1 MKLSVWDCFIL
12 QILTYQTETGKQT
25 IFAALHFSDRKRKVF
40 LGGVGGWDAGVS
52 ALFVLETAE
61 VTVWLDPSAS
71 LFVSMSFRPESAED
85 FQPVVSSPVLDA
97 TPPNTH
103 TNTPWGMK
111 RFSLPQFKITIP
123 PLLLTVLTVFFN
135 LVCKSICLKRTNPQE
150 KATKRVYGR
159 IKESRTKVVEMRLRQ
174 NGVLV
179 SSVVLSPI
187 RKR

>member
-1 MKLSVWDCFIL
+1 MTLSVWDCFIL

-97 TPPNTH
+97 TPPKHTH
-103 TNTPWGMK
+103 KHTL
-111 RFSLPQFKITIP
+111 RHEAIQLATI
-123 PLLLTVLTVFFN
+123 
-135 LVCKSICLKRTNPQE
+135 
-150 KATKRVYGR
+150 
-159 IKESRTKVVEMRLRQ
+159 Q
-174 NGVLV
+174 NNHPSTAFDCVDCFL
-179 SSVVLSPI
+179 
-187 RKR
+187 